1 MCRRE
6 QPRRR
11 EEEFHRKD
19 EGVSEQRRRGGEKT
33 AWNSTQ
39 VFHKD
44 HQGLW
49 DSRCFGS
56 VLPERE
62 SESARN
68 QEKKL
73 SDRIRGFG
81 SNRSHTGVSVLSFGI
96 CCGLLRGRLSVERMQ
111 ERKDC
116 VVKKRPEQLSCDA
129 QKDLSE
135 SVLPP
140 TAPTPAD
147 AIMELDA
154 CHLLFRNS
162 PCVLASHES
171 FRRRE
176 RKH

>member
-19 EGVSEQRRRGGEKT
+19 EGVSEQRRRGERRPSGTPHRFFAKIIR
-33 AWNSTQ
+33 
-39 VFHKD
+39 
-44 HQGLW
+44 
-49 DSRCFGS
+49 DSG
-56 VLPERE
+56 
-62 SESARN
+62 
-68 QEKKL
+68 
-73 SDRIRGFG
+73 IRGALDQSSLNESQSQLGIRKKNCQIEYVVLG

-96 CCGLLRGRLSVERMQ
+96 CCGLLRGRLSVERMH

-162 PCVLASHES
+162 PCVLACPES